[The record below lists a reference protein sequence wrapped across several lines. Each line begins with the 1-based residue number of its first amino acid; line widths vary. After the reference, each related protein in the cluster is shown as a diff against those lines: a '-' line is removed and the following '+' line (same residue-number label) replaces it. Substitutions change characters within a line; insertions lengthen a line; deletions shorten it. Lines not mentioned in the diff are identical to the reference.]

1 MLRVLG
7 QLLHPIAQLRRV
19 NVQVLRRLHIG
30 HASILDQAHGL
41 KFELSRKLPSL
52 HDPPPAPSKHLT
64 RCLRNR
70 VQATRAKLSDFTENK
85 IMRIGL
91 SLRCPHCAKENWYS

>member
-1 MLRVLG
+1 ML
-7 QLLHPIAQLRRV
+7 
-19 NVQVLRRLHIG
+19 QVLRRLHIG

-41 KFELSRKLPSL
+41 KLELSRKLPSL

-70 VQATRAKLSDFTENK
+70 VQANWPPCDPPPCSVRALYLELALAHTLYHLHN
-85 IMRIGL
+85 GL
-91 SLRCPHCAKENWYS
+91 NRVAWLVFSSPEV